1 MKVFPVFKR
10 QYGDFDVAYD
20 GLMAV
25 FDTPEAAQ
33 AHADKLNARR
43 TAEDIQ
49 YEVEHH
55 VGSRVPYHEQP
66 TVNR

>member
-33 AHADKLNARR
+33 AYAAELNAGRS
-43 TAEDIQ
+43 AEDIR

-55 VGSRVPYHEQP
+55 VGSRVPYHGQP
-66 TVNR
+66 TVNQ